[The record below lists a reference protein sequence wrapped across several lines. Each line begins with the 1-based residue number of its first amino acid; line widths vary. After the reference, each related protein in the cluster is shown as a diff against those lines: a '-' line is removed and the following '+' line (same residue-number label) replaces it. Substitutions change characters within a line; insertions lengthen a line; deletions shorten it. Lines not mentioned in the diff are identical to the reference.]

1 MHFRRSKFAVNNFSL
16 PLFSTNLYYYDMN
29 DDQKWEDPLENDGLT
44 LGPEEALQREIEK
57 SKSLKVDRLRL
68 KDEIEKLRTQKAEI
82 KDKNSQ
88 LQEKIKALSEEVTLS
103 RYPEKYVRK
112 KNMGILVLVV
122 ILMFLLIL
130 FFLR

>member
-1 MHFRRSKFAVNNFSL
+1 MHFRRSRFVVNNFSL
-16 PLFSTNLYYYDMN
+16 SLFSTNLYYYDMN

-68 KDEIEKLRTQKAEI
+68 KDEIEKLRAQKAEI

-88 LQEKIKALSEEVTLS
+88 LQEKIKALSEQVTLS

-112 KNMGILVLVV
+112 KNMGIVVLVV

>member
-1 MHFRRSKFAVNNFSL
+1 M
-16 PLFSTNLYYYDMN
+16 
-29 DDQKWEDPLENDGLT
+29 Q
-44 LGPEEALQREIEK
+44 
-57 SKSLKVDRLRL
+57 
-68 KDEIEKLRTQKAEI
+68 DEIEQLKVQKAEI

-88 LQEKIKALSEEVTLS
+88 LHEKIKALSEQVTLS

-112 KNMGILVLVV
+112 KNMGIVVLVV

>member
-1 MHFRRSKFAVNNFSL
+1 MHFRRSRFVVNNFSL
-16 PLFSTNLYYYDMN
+16 SLFSTNLYYYDMN

-57 SKSLKVDRLRL
+57 SNSLKVDRLRL
-68 KDEIEKLRTQKAEI
+68 KDEIEKLRAQKAEI

-88 LQEKIKALSEEVTLS
+88 LQEKIKALSEQVTLS

-112 KNMGILVLVV
+112 KNMGIVVLVV

>member
-1 MHFRRSKFAVNNFSL
+1 MHFRRSRFVVNNFSL
-16 PLFSTNLYYYDMN
+16 SLFSTNLYYYDMN

-103 RYPEKYVRK
+103 RHPEKYVRK
-112 KNMGILVLVV
+112 KNMGIVVLVV

>member
-1 MHFRRSKFAVNNFSL
+1 MHFRRSKFVVSNFSL

-112 KNMGILVLVV
+112 KNMGIVVLVV

>member
-1 MHFRRSKFAVNNFSL
+1 
-16 PLFSTNLYYYDMN
+16 MN

-88 LQEKIKALSEEVTLS
+88 LQEKIKA
-103 RYPEKYVRK
+103 
-112 KNMGILVLVV
+112 
-122 ILMFLLIL
+122 
-130 FFLR
+130 